1 MPSTRLPQVLTLT
14 ESVEKHVSKLK
25 ELQQNLMESRCQL
38 PEDTYLQQ
46 WNTDSSKFTLKI
58 K

>member
-1 MPSTRLPQVLTLT
+1 MLTLT